1 MAKKAKSRQVDGN
14 RKISQMRN
22 LGPACEKD
30 FNAVG
35 IETAGQIIEIGA
47 EEAFIQMLLGRKAV
61 GRSAKCCNALYL
73 YAIYGAIHNIDWRE
87 LPDQKKEQFK
97 AFAKQLRDSGQ
108 FK

>member
-1 MAKKAKSRQVDGN
+1 
-14 RKISQMRN
+14 MRN

-35 IETAGQIIEIGA
+35 IETAGEIIELGA
-47 EEAFIQMLLGRKAV
+47 EDAFIQMLLGRKAI

-73 YAIYGAIHNIDWRE
+73 YAIYGEINDIDWRK
-87 LPDQKKEQFK
+87 LPKHKKEHSK
-97 AFAKQLRDSGQ
+97 AFAKQLHNWGQ